1 MRSPRYEFP
10 SNLNFFCFCSQG
22 PRPALFVPEIS
33 FELLVKRQIRR
44 LEEPSLRCVELVHE
58 EMQRI
63 VQHAF
68 SQVLWIMLADAQFL
82 ALAAWETWPIFEEG
96 GGGELG
102 FQHVSEEMQHS
113 YFPPGLLEIT
123 SRHVYLATNSV
134 VCSYKNKGN
143 DHQLK
148 ELLIVKQILLVSSQR
163 KCIENRMENIHTEVR
178 VQRIIVNVICRFKSC
193 DLIFL

>member
-1 MRSPRYEFP
+1 MRRCKGLCSTPSVRYCEKCWQMH
-10 SNLNFFCFCSQG
+10 NF
-22 PRPALFVPEIS
+22 
-33 FELLVKRQIRR
+33 LLWPLGKRDRFLRR
-44 LEEPSLRCVELVHE
+44 
-58 EMQRI
+58 
-63 VQHAF
+63 
-68 SQVLWIMLADAQFL
+68 
-82 ALAAWETWPIFEEG
+82 

-148 ELLIVKQILLVSSQR
+148 KLLIVKQILLVNPQR

-193 DLIFL
+193 DPIFL

>member
-1 MRSPRYEFP
+1 MRSVRHEFP
-10 SNLNFFCFCSQG
+10 SNLNFFFPLTGSSA
-22 PRPALFVPEIS
+22 R
-33 FELLVKRQIRR
+33 LVCPGDFIW
-44 LEEPSLRCVELVHE
+44 
-58 EMQRI
+58 
-63 VQHAF
+63 AF
-68 SQVLWIMLADAQFL
+68 SQETDTSIRRAQSPMCGARPWGDAKDC
-82 ALAAWETWPIFEEG
+82 AARLQSGIVNNVGRCTISGFGRLGNVTDFWGRG
-96 GGGELG
+96 GGKLG

-163 KCIENRMENIHTEVR
+163 KCIENSMENIHTEVR

-193 DLIFL
+193 DPIFL